1 MESKIKENKKPS
13 YEKVGTP
20 DQEMLALLLEIKG
33 VLSAMNGHLKTLVY
47 YQQPSRGFS
56 TDIESAIAQPF
67 VSESLDLKEIVRD
80 ELKKLG
86 DK

>member
-1 MESKIKENKKPS
+1 MESKIKENKKAN
-13 YEKVGTP
+13 YEKVSSP
-20 DQEMLALLLEIKG
+20 DQEMQATLSEMKAL
-33 VLSAMNGHLKTLVY
+33 LSAMNGHLKTLVY

-67 VSESLDLKEIVRD
+67 VSESLDLKELVRD